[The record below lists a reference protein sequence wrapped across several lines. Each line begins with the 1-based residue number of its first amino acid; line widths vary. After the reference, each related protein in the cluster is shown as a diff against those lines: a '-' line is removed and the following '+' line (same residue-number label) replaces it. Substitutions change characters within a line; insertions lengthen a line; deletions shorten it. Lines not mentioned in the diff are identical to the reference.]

1 MTNQSDQ
8 LALRSR
14 LEEVLGRENAT
25 TLFAMFAQ
33 RDDLA
38 TKGELAAVRDE
49 LRTDIAEVRSDL
61 TSFRNELKTEIAEVR
76 SDLTSF
82 RNELKTE
89 IAEVRSD
96 LTSLRVEVEHRF
108 ATKDDLFAV
117 VNNFNEAMRGY
128 VRTFIVVQAAT
139 VVGMSTILFGLLRF
153 T

>member
-1 MTNQSDQ
+1 MTNQRDQ

-38 TKGELAAVRDE
+38 TKDDLAAVRD
-49 LRTDIAEVRSDL
+49 D
-61 TSFRNELKTEIAEVR
+61 LKTEIAEVR
-76 SDLTSF
+76 D
-82 RNELKTE
+82 ELKTGMAALRDEMKTE
-89 IAEVRSD
+89 IAMVRSD
-96 LTSLRVEVEHRF
+96 LTSFRVEVEHRF

-139 VVGMSTILFGLLRF
+139 VVGMSTILFGLLRL

>member
-1 MTNQSDQ
+1 MTNQRDQ

-38 TKGELAAVRDE
+38 TKGDLAAMRDDLKTE
-49 LRTDIAEVRSDL
+49 FREDLKTEIAAL
-61 TSFRNELKTEIAEVR
+61 RNELKTEIAGLR

-82 RNELKTE
+82 
-89 IAEVRSD
+89 
-96 LTSLRVEVEHRF
+96 RVEVEHRF